1 MIHTFKCLDTYIL
14 LDVESGA
21 VHMVDKLVFDIASLL
36 EKGADKQSIFARLSG
51 IYPEAE
57 IAEAVSELEELEA
70 QGALNAQTDDAEI
83 LEAASK
89 NKNVVKSLCLHMA
102 HDCNLRCRYCFASTG
117 DFHGERALMPIETAK
132 AAMDFLMEKSGSRRN
147 LEVDFFGGEPLMNFS
162 VVKETVQYG
171 RQLEKK
177 FNKNIRFTITTNG
190 LLLNQEILDFINK
203 EMSNVV
209 VSIDGRPEVHD
220 NMRRTVK
227 GGPSFELIAGNALKI
242 AQSRNQERYYVRGT
256 FTALNTDFSKDV
268 EFLADYGFKQL
279 SLEPVVTDETEEY
292 ALTQDHIEKL
302 YDEYEKL
309 AQIYLDRKG
318 TDKEFN
324 FFHFMLDLSGGPC
337 LVKRVTGCGAGNEY
351 AAVTP
356 SGDIFPC
363 HQFAG
368 NPETKMGNVMD
379 GSFDENM
386 QRKFKGCNVLS
397 KEECRKCWA
406 KYYCS
411 GGCAANAY
419 IYNGDIHK
427 PYKIG
432 CLLEKKRLECALAIY
447 AKNFT
452 KEKINE

>member
-21 VHMVDKLVFDIASLL
+21 VHMVDKLIFDISSLL
-36 EKGADKQSIFARLSG
+36 EKGIDKQSIFARLSDT
-51 IYPEAE
+51 YPEAE
-57 IAEAVSELEELEA
+57 IAEAVNELEELEA
-70 QGALNAQTDDAEI
+70 QGALNAQTDEAEI

-89 NKNVVKSLCLHMA
+89 NKNVIKSLCLHMA

-132 AAMDFLMEKSGSRRN
+132 AAMDFLMEKSGSRKN

-162 VVKETVQYG
+162 VVKETVEYG

-177 FNKNIRFTITTNG
+177 YNKNIRFTITTNG
-190 LLLNQEILDFINK
+190 LLLSKEILDFINK

-220 NMRRTVK
+220 NMRKTVK

-242 AQSRNQERYYVRGT
+242 AQSRDQEKYYVRGT

-309 AQIYLDRKG
+309 ARIYLNRRG

-337 LVKRVTGCGAGNEY
+337 LVKRITGCGAGNEY

-368 NPETKMGNVMD
+368 NTETKMGNVME
-379 GSFDENM
+379 GSFDEDM
-386 QRKFKGCNVLS
+386 QKKFKGCNVLS

-432 CLLEKKRLECALAIY
+432 CLLEKKRLECALTIY
-447 AKNFT
+447 AKNFA
-452 KEKINE
+452 KENFDV